1 VVLVKIQM
9 LATGCNNKK
18 GFTLI
23 EILIVLL
30 IIGITTTLIT
40 LNFNSISSIEK
51 QQNSYEET
59 ISFLTQESIVTGH
72 IIGLYV
78 DDSDQYAAF
87 FDKNNQK
94 EIIKSFKK
102 LSKNNSGISKR
113 TFKYQDGTII
123 NLDDNKTTS
132 PILLFYPSGENS
144 GGIIELYYE
153 ENIQRILIKNN
164 GEISNEILSY

>member
-1 VVLVKIQM
+1 MKIQM

-51 QQNSYEET
+51 QQNTYEET
-59 ISFLTQESIVTGH
+59 IRFLTQESIITGH
-72 IIGLYV
+72 TIGLYV

-87 FDKNNQK
+87 FDKNDQK
-94 EIIKSFKK
+94 EIIKSFNK
-102 LSKNNSGISKR
+102 LSS
-113 TFKYQDGTII
+113 
-123 NLDDNKTTS
+123 
-132 PILLFYPSGENS
+132 
-144 GGIIELYYE
+144 
-153 ENIQRILIKNN
+153 
-164 GEISNEILSY
+164 ILSRDL

>member
-1 VVLVKIQM
+1 MKIQM

-78 DDSDQYAAF
+78 DDSDHYAAF
-87 FDKNNQK
+87 FDKHDQ
-94 EIIKSFKK
+94 
-102 LSKNNSGISKR
+102 LSKNDSGISKR

-153 ENIQRILIKNN
+153 QNIQRLLIKNN
-164 GEISNEILSY
+164 G

>member
-1 VVLVKIQM
+1 MIWGFKFRVLVF
-9 LATGCNNKK
+9 LSFSRAFFSNNPAW
-18 GFTLI
+18 I
-23 EILIVLL
+23 IL
-30 IIGITTTLIT
+30 
-40 LNFNSISSIEK
+40 SS
-51 QQNSYEET
+51 NWA
-59 ISFLTQESIVTGH
+59 FLFFALFKLV
-72 IIGLYV
+72 IGLYF

-164 GEISNEILSY
+164 GEISNEIHSNKITSKRN

>member
-1 VVLVKIQM
+1 MDLVKIQM

-59 ISFLTQESIVTGH
+59 ISSLTQESIVTGH

-94 EIIKSFKK
+94 EIIKSFNK
-102 LSKNNSGISKR
+102 LSKKDSGISKR

>member
-1 VVLVKIQM
+1 M
-9 LATGCNNKK
+9 
-18 GFTLI
+18 
-23 EILIVLL
+23 
-30 IIGITTTLIT
+30 
-40 LNFNSISSIEK
+40 
-51 QQNSYEET
+51 
-59 ISFLTQESIVTGH
+59 TQESIITGH
-72 IIGLYV
+72 TIGLYV

-102 LSKNNSGISKR
+102 LSKNDSGISKR

>member
-1 VVLVKIQM
+1 M
-9 LATGCNNKK
+9 LAIGCNNKK

-72 IIGLYV
+72 IIGFYV

-102 LSKNNSGISKR
+102 LSKK
-113 TFKYQDGTII
+113 D
-123 NLDDNKTTS
+123 
-132 PILLFYPSGENS
+132 
-144 GGIIELYYE
+144 
-153 ENIQRILIKNN
+153 
-164 GEISNEILSY
+164 

>member
-1 VVLVKIQM
+1 MKIQL

-40 LNFNSISSIEK
+40 LNFNSISSIEE
-51 QQNSYEET
+51 QQNSYEDT
-59 ISFLTQESIVTGH
+59 IRFLTQESIITGH
-72 IIGLYV
+72 TIGLYV

-94 EIIKSFKK
+94 EIIKSFNK
-102 LSKNNSGISKR
+102 LSKSDSAISKR
-113 TFKYQDGTII
+113 TF
-123 NLDDNKTTS
+123 
-132 PILLFYPSGENS
+132 
-144 GGIIELYYE
+144 
-153 ENIQRILIKNN
+153 R
-164 GEISNEILSY
+164 